1 MGIGQDHGRFS
12 YSPITERPILRWP
25 GGARVALWVI
35 PNVEHFHFNA
45 QYPSKAD
52 PGAVPD
58 VPNYSFRDYGNR
70 VGIWRF
76 MEVFDRYGIRATAA
90 LNADVCDY
98 EPQIIRAGQDRR
110 WEWMGHGTSNSI
122 RVPGLTEADERGLV
136 VETLD
141 RIEAATGSRPSGWL
155 SPGLAET
162 TRTPDLLK
170 EAGVAYVANWVND
183 DQPYL
188 MRTETGPLCALP
200 YSKNVNDKL
209 VIEGNGAPAAELE
222 TVIVDAFD
230 TLYREGE
237 ESARVMAIALHP
249 YLTGASHRI
258 KYLDRALHYINEH
271 DHVWWAT
278 GSEISD
284 AFMRQSVQTSEP
296 SV

>member
-1 MGIGQDHGRFS
+1 MDVQQEQSRFS
-12 YSPITERPILRWP
+12 YSPIPERPVLRWP
-25 GGARVALWVI
+25 GGARVAMWVI

-76 MEVFDRYGIRATAA
+76 MDVFDRYGIRATAA
-90 LNADVCDY
+90 LNAEVCDY
-98 EPQIIRAGQDRR
+98 EPQIIKAGVERN

-122 RVPGLTEADERGLV
+122 RIPGLSEQDERAV
-136 VETLD
+136 IEQTLD
-141 RIEAATGSRPSGWL
+141 RIADSTGSRPVGWL

-162 TRTPDLLK
+162 TRTPDLLTA
-170 EAGVAYVANWVND
+170 AGVRYVANWVND
-183 DQPYL
+183 DQPYA
-188 MRTETGPLCALP
+188 MRTDSGPLCALP

-209 VIEGNGAPAAELE
+209 VIEGNGSGGAELE

-230 TLYREGE
+230 TLYGEGE
-237 ESARVMAIALHP
+237 ESGRVMAIALHP

-258 KYLDRALHYINEH
+258 KYLDRALRYISDH

-278 GSEISD
+278 GSEIVG
-284 AFMRQSVQTSEP
+284 AFMAQATSRAMTDE
-296 SV
+296 